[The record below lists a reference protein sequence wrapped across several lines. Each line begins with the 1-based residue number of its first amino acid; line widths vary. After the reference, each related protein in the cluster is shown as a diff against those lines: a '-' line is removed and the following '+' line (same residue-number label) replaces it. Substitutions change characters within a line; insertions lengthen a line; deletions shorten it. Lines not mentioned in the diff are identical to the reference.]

1 VAGVG
6 EVEVLDRQRTAA
18 VDRGEPQQ
26 LGDRLPQPAIPGWG
40 WLPIEVERD
49 RVGLAERVAGGAED
63 PGGEVVG
70 VEVDP
75 KTAVLAQLLQ

>member
-1 VAGVG
+1 LG
-6 EVEVLDRQRTAA
+6 LAA
-18 VDRGEPQQ
+18 
-26 LGDRLPQPAIPGWG
+26 
-40 WLPIEVERD
+40 IEVERD

-75 KTAVLAQLLQ
+75 KTAVLAQLLR